1 MKGKI
6 QLAHLDDT
14 ELSDA
19 TKQLSSEPPM
29 ALYVNQFITL
39 KKNVRGQN
47 MYMLLSSL
55 ASLSSVS
62 SPVPQSP

>member
-39 KKNVRGQN
+39 KKKCKRTKHVHVAFFF
-47 MYMLLSSL
+47 SF
-55 ASLSSVS
+55 
-62 SPVPQSP
+62 PQFS

>member
-1 MKGKI
+1 MKGKL

-29 ALYVNQFITL
+29 AVDVNQLVL
-39 KKNVRGQN
+39 KK
-47 MYMLLSSL
+47 M
-55 ASLSSVS
+55 
-62 SPVPQSP
+62 